1 VTEPTTDP
9 TAAELDRLIL
19 DASRNLTAAL
29 RAYPRD
35 QARIDA
41 ARAELNDLRT
51 LKAEL
56 YPSA

>member
-1 VTEPTTDP
+1 VTSPTTDP

-41 ARAELNDLRT
+41 ARQELTDLRA
-51 LKAEL
+51 LKVQL
-56 YPSA
+56 YG